1 MILNDKSTRCV
12 YNVYIYLSRG
22 PAFKCLHCVDWRFR
36 SIIISRG
43 FQQKHWDRCDLS
55 ENWPAL
61 DIFLTKFVIILF
73 GFWNLPDYLNNCGCE
88 GQSRQNVEGWDEH
101 VEPLV
106 CMQVYHFLWVSMYYN
121 GIMETIN
128 QELYFRRQK
137 NYWISTKSLI
147 KREQPTHFRHH
158 QICLVSCPQVQWLLR
173 WWNKNK
179 THRRMTWSFFLKIS
193 FTIASV
199 FFTYH
204 SS

>member
-1 MILNDKSTRCV
+1 MMNVAAVFTMWTFIWREGLLP
-12 YNVYIYLSRG
+12 NVYIVYIGDFDRSSYHGDSSRNIETD
-22 PAFKCLHCVDWRFR
+22 V
-36 SIIISRG
+36 
-43 FQQKHWDRCDLS
+43 
-55 ENWPAL
+55 
-61 DIFLTKFVIILF
+61 IFLKTDPLLIYFSQNLWSAAVILF

-121 GIMETIN
+121 GTREVIKWQFEDK
-128 QELYFRRQK
+128 K
-137 NYWISTKSLI
+137 NYLISTKSLI

-173 WWNKNK
+173 WWNKNR
-179 THRRMTWSFFLKIS
+179 THRRMTWSFFLNC
-193 FTIASV
+193 FTISSV